1 MQQGPKE
8 IIQLPSTSKSS
19 IIIIIAMTMWHV
31 MCSLGPVP
39 LVLLVA
45 IRKIRIMVRVSFC
58 VLLSVMFYSFND
70 SSFCTR

>member
-1 MQQGPKE
+1 MSSIKLTTIVEKPVNATGPKV

-45 IRKIRIMVRVSFC
+45 ILK
-58 VLLSVMFYSFND
+58 D
-70 SSFCTR
+70 